1 MTGGLP
7 PSSDGG
13 ISSRTASPTLT
24 SRSLPARP
32 RRFRQSKSTPA
43 DRRRSSAVAGNHGH
57 DGVGN
62 LDPAIDRGAGQ
73 WLVYS
78 HGAGSRPS
86 GGENAQAQLLPAGT
100 TGPLIIDTV
109 GPTVTNVVFARLT
122 GSVYATFQDNLSG
135 LAMAS
140 VLNGANYT
148 FYKLVNGRPGQFF
161 PSTITVV
168 QSGGPTAP
176 VQVRISFNGGRYIRG
191 GQYVLT
197 IRSGGVMDV
206 AGNALDGEFSGT
218 FPSGNGTPRGRFRG
232 RSGRPPQHRLRSQAD
247 LQRPCLDKES
257 RQGEDAQQGSQP
269 AARRHRPQRQ
279 ARCQSLLIRTG
290 RGEFLRRAA
299 SVKNAHLGADH
310 GITPVM
316 V

>member
-1 MTGGLP
+1 MTQPVFAGTSKAFSTVKVYAQPTVGGPQQLL
-7 PSSDGG
+7 GTTVT
-13 ISSRTASPTLT
+13 TASGIW
-24 SRSLPARP
+24 SL
-32 RRFRQSKSTPA
+32 QSTVVLANGSYTVMA
-43 DRRRSSAVAGNHGH
+43 QAV
-57 DGVGN
+57 D
-62 LDPAIDRGAGQ
+62 Q
-73 WLVYS
+73 
-78 HGAGSRPS
+78 S
-86 GGENAQAQLLPAGT
+86 GGETQAQLLPAGT

-206 AGNALDGEFSGT
+206 AGNALDGNSPEHSPPETARPGEISRPVWT
-218 FPSGNGTPRGRFRG
+218 PSTTPSSFP
-232 RSGRPPQHRLRSQAD
+232 GRPPAALPG
-247 LQRPCLDKES
+247 QRV
-257 RQGEDAQQGSQP
+257 Q
-269 AARRHRPQRQ
+269 ARRRAP
-279 ARCQSLLIRTG
+279 ARVATC
-290 RGEFLRRAA
+290 
-299 SVKNAHLGADH
+299 
-310 GITPVM
+310 
-316 V
+316 

>member
-1 MTGGLP
+1 MTQPVFAGTSKAFSTVKVYAQPTVGGPQQLL
-7 PSSDGG
+7 GTTVT
-13 ISSRTASPTLT
+13 TASGIW
-24 SRSLPARP
+24 SL
-32 RRFRQSKSTPA
+32 QSTVVLANGSYTVMA
-43 DRRRSSAVAGNHGH
+43 QAV
-57 DGVGN
+57 D
-62 LDPAIDRGAGQ
+62 Q
-73 WLVYS
+73 
-78 HGAGSRPS
+78 S

-206 AGNALDGEFSGT
+206 AGNALDGEFPEHSPPETARPGGNFAAGLDALHNTVFVPRPTSSGPAWT
-218 FPSGNGTPRGRFRG
+218 KSPGKAKSASKGRNLLRVGTVHNGKLVVNHF
-232 RSGRPPQHRLRSQAD
+232 
-247 LQRPCLDKES
+247 
-257 RQGEDAQQGSQP
+257 
-269 AARRHRPQRQ
+269 
-279 ARCQSLLIRTG
+279 
-290 RGEFLRRAA
+290 
-299 SVKNAHLGADH
+299 
-310 GITPVM
+310 
-316 V
+316 